1 MRLPREATGSANKL
15 VRVGVNIC
23 AVSRKTH
30 RQLTSANSLP
40 PTLWLAGCGS
50 LGAPRTA

>member
-23 AVSRKTH
+23 PGLEKR
-30 RQLTSANSLP
+30 TSANSLP
-40 PTLWLAGCGS
+40 PTLWLTATAHTI
-50 LGAPRTA
+50 GAPRTA